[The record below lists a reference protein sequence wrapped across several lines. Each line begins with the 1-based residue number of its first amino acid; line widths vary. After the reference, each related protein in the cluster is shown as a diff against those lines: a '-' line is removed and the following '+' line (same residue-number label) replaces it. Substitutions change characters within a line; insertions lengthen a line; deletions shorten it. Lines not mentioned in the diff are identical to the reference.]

1 MDADVIV
8 FLACGFSAVGLLV
21 VSAFYSTERKIMG
34 VNETLLK
41 IKANLTEATAELV
54 AKVADL
60 KAQLAAAGADV
71 VLLSEV
77 EELAQGLADIVDNQP
92 VEEPAAEESDVAE
105 AAEVAE
111 VAETEAVEVVE
122 PVEPVVEST
131 EEPTA

>member
-1 MDADVIV
+1 
-8 FLACGFSAVGLLV
+8 
-21 VSAFYSTERKIMG
+21 MG

-41 IKANLTEATAELV
+41 IKANLTEATTELV

-60 KAQLAAAGADV
+60 KDQLAAAGADV

-77 EELAQGLADIVDNQP
+77 EELAQGLADIVDSQP
-92 VEEPAAEESDVAE
+92 VEEPADEESEVAE

-111 VAETEAVEVVE
+111 VAEAEAVEVVE

>member
-1 MDADVIV
+1 
-8 FLACGFSAVGLLV
+8 
-21 VSAFYSTERKIMG
+21 MG

-41 IKANLTEATAELV
+41 VKANLTEATTELV

-60 KAQLAAAGADV
+60 KDQLAAAGADV

-77 EELAQGLADIVDNQP
+77 EELAQGLADIVDSQP
-92 VEEPAAEESDVAE
+92 VEEPAAEEPAAEESDVAE

-111 VAETEAVEVVE
+111 ATEAEAVEVVE